1 MLMGPLTHLMKQL
14 GWDMGRIIRDN
25 SGEMPLACAGANL
38 LARSF
43 EAELHALLQGTLS
56 VIVRVLRR

>member
-1 MLMGPLTHLMKQL
+1 MKQL

-25 SGEMPLACAGANL
+25 SGEMPLAYAGANL